1 MYKRAQGVIA
11 ENPYAAE
18 QGIFSRGTGNFLECN
33 KEDDRWKPGL
43 AIRDGSDELITLRH
57 ACLFRAGVFPGACEL
72 MR

>member
-18 QGIFSRGTGNFLECN
+18 QGIFSRGTGNFLERN
-33 KEDDRWKPGL
+33 REGDGWKPGL
-43 AIRDGSDELITLRH
+43 AVRGGSDELITGRH
-57 ACLFRAGVFPGACEL
+57 ACLFRAGVFPDACEL